1 MKNRAPI
8 DFLLILI
15 VYLACAGLIYGA
27 VTMDWPTDDL
37 GVKLG
42 TDPHTHQQ
50 YRVAEDFEG
59 DYGTWCAVT
68 GGVSLLCAF
77 AWYISGRMG
86 SASQQALFRDLD
98 LHLAGLADGDDRG
111 RDCRGHPADPEA
123 EAIDNSWIL
132 TLSYML
138 WGPGFFFIATVLFSP
153 VNTKFIVPGSSVVR
167 RGW

>member
-50 YRVAEDFEG
+50 YQIKDFEG

-77 AWYISGRMG
+77 AWYILGEWGPRANKLSSGTWTFIWL
-86 SASQQALFRDLD
+86 ALLMVTI
-98 LHLAGLADGDDRG
+98 AVGIVAVIS
-111 RDCRGHPADPEA
+111 DPEA